1 MREKRHFACEL
12 QAEGEDSPEI
22 HGYGAIFG
30 VRSENLGGF
39 REVIVPGAFD
49 GVLEDDVRALFN
61 HDENII
67 LGRTTSGS
75 LSIAVD
81 SRGLSYTITPPDTP
95 TVRDLVLEPMRRGDI
110 TQSSFGFN
118 VARGGDDWEE
128 DDDGVVVRTITKIKR
143 LWDVSPVVFPAYPD
157 TQVATRALS
166 AWQEARNEDALKKAV
181 AQRSYRERVL
191 HLLSV

>member
-1 MREKRHFACEL
+1 MKEKRHFACEL
-12 QAEGEDSPEI
+12 RAEGGDSPEI

-39 REVIVPGAFD
+39 REVIAPGAFD

-61 HDENII
+61 HDDNII
-67 LGRTTSGS
+67 LGRTASGS

-81 SRGLSYTITPPDTP
+81 SRGLSYKVTPPDTP

-166 AWQEARNEDALKKAV
+166 AWQEARNEGALQKAV

-191 HLLSV
+191 QLLTV